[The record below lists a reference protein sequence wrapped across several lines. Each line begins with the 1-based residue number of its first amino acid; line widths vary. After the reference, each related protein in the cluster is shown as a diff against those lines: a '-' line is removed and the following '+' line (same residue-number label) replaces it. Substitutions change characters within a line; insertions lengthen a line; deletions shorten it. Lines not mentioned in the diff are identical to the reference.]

1 MKTVRMIGLALFAIL
16 LCVNFTSCSSNDD
29 VEPDAPQKPKEY
41 VVSLGFT
48 GEISVSESPL
58 SRASGNDL
66 YGIQVYSCPNVDGAT
81 TYTKYA
87 YGLFDDT
94 SLMKIKLFEGYKY
107 MFRATMIV
115 DGKDKIDR
123 YSGKDG
129 ENYEEPFVDAKAG
142 YTTKSNDFN
151 YSTEEALVGFNC
163 GITSSSTSL
172 KIGGTYTRPNTDR
185 YYGEISDYVPMKN
198 GNLTIDMKRVV
209 LGAKFIADTFTEGT
223 LNIAMEGAPSK
234 TITYIETNDEIY
246 SQDIYTL
253 SNLLKAYTIEDY
265 SETIPTTITWTKAD
279 GVVVPLGTHD
289 ITFKRNV
296 LTTVTIKVADVTTEN
311 GIGFELETTEMG
323 AEDITI
329 ENGEIVDTNVTPE
342 TGQ

>member
-16 LCVNFTSCSSNDD
+16 LYVNFTSCSSNDD

-66 YGIQVYSCPNVDGAT
+66 YGILVYSCPNVDGST
-81 TYTKYA
+81 TYTKFA
-87 YGLFDDT
+87 HGLFDDT
-94 SLMKIKLFEGYKY
+94 SSMTIKLPEGYKY
-107 MFRATMIV
+107 KFIVTMVV
-115 DGKDKIDR
+115 DGKNKIEVNGNVYYTPFNAELTNSFTYTKTISMSNITSGKAQLVRKGEVRIPQVDR
-123 YSGKDG
+123 YH
-129 ENYEEPFVDAKAG
+129 
-142 YTTKSNDFN
+142 
-151 YSTEEALVGFNC
+151 
-163 GITSSSTSL
+163 GITS
-172 KIGGTYTRPNTDR
+172 
-185 YYGEISDYVPMKN
+185 DYIPEKDGKVS
-198 GNLTIDMKRVV
+198 IFMKRTVF
-209 LGAKFIADTFTEGT
+209 GAKFIAE
-223 LNIAMEGAPSK
+223 
-234 TITYIETNDEIY
+234 
-246 SQDIYTL
+246 
-253 SNLLKAYTIEDY
+253 NLLGEDKISITFNSYTPDMEIIHPETEAMGIFTFYDITKAYSEENY
-265 SETIPTTITWTKAD
+265 SETISTELIWTKAD
-279 GVVVPLGTHD
+279 GVVVPLGTHY

-323 AEDITI
+323 AEDKTI

>member
-58 SRASGNDL
+58 SRASENDL

-94 SLMKIKLFEGYKY
+94 DLMNIKLLEGYKY
-107 MFRATMIV
+107 KFVATMVV
-115 DGKDKIDR
+115 DGKNKLPHATETDIYLAPFKIN
-123 YSGKDG
+123 G
-129 ENYEEPFVDAKAG
+129 
-142 YTTKSNDFN
+142 
-151 YSTEEALVGFNC
+151 
-163 GITSSSTSL
+163 STSEYT
-172 KIGGTYTRPNTDR
+172 KITNSFKITNIEYFYGLDSGSTGSQLGHAAGFER
-185 YYGEISDYVPMKN
+185 YYGSCDYIVDDSKSVS
-198 GNLTIDMKRVV
+198 IDMKKAVF
-209 LGAKFIADTFTEGT
+209 GAKFIAEGLTEGVLT
-223 LNIAMEGAPSK
+223 VKMYRTRDILITHPEASYENIFTFDK
-234 TITYIETNDEIY
+234 
-246 SQDIYTL
+246 L
-253 SNLLKAYTIEDY
+253 SSTDNY
-265 SETIPTTITWTKAD
+265 SEKINTVISWTKTD
-279 GVVVPLGTHD
+279 GVVVPLGTHY

-296 LTTVTIKVADVTTEN
+296 LTTVTIKVADITTEN

-323 AEDITI
+323 TEDITI
-329 ENGEIVDTNVTPE
+329 ENGEIVDTNVEPGTE
-342 TGQ
+342 QN

>member
-58 SRASGNDL
+58 SRASENDL

-94 SLMKIKLFEGYKY
+94 DLMNIKLLEGYKY
-107 MFRATMIV
+107 KFVATMVV
-115 DGKDKIDR
+115 DGKNKLL
-123 YSGKDG
+123 
-129 ENYEEPFVDAKAG
+129 
-142 YTTKSNDFN
+142 KSND
-151 YSTEEALVGFNC
+151 EGL
-163 GITSSSTSL
+163 
-172 KIGGTYTRPNTDR
+172 YTRPFLKNDSPFEYSQITNSFKITNTEYFHGLGSGSTGTQNGHASGFER
-185 YYGEISDYVPMKN
+185 YYGNCVYIVDDSKSVSIN
-198 GNLTIDMKRVV
+198 MKRVNF
-209 LGAKFIADTFTEGT
+209 GIKFIADGLTEGT
-223 LNIAMEGAPSK
+223 LSVRMKRTNEIL
-234 TITYIETNDEIY
+234 ITHPETSNEN
-246 SQDIYTL
+246 IYTFEDL
-253 SNLLKAYTIEDY
+253 DPAYTTDNY
-265 SETIPTTITWTKAD
+265 SETISTELIWTKD
-279 GVVVPLGTHD
+279 DDVVVPLGTHD

-296 LTTVTIKVADVTTEN
+296 LTTVSIKVADVTTEN

-323 AEDITI
+323 TEDITI
-329 ENGEIVDTNVTPE
+329 KNGEIVDTNVTPE

>member
-16 LCVNFTSCSSNDD
+16 LCVNFSSCSSNDD

-41 VVSLGFT
+41 IVSLGFT
-48 GEISVSESPL
+48 GEISISESPL

-94 SLMKIKLFEGYKY
+94 SEMTIKLLEGYKY
-107 MFRATMIV
+107 KFIATMV
-115 DGKDKIDR
+115 ADGKNKISHATETDI
-123 YSGKDG
+123 YLA
-129 ENYEEPFVDAKAG
+129 PFKING
-142 YTTKSNDFN
+142 
-151 YSTEEALVGFNC
+151 
-163 GITSSSTSL
+163 STSEYT
-172 KIGGTYTRPNTDR
+172 KITNSFKITNIEYFYGLDSGSTGSQLGHAAGFER
-185 YYGEISDYVPMKN
+185 YYGSCDYIVDDSKSVS
-198 GNLTIDMKRVV
+198 IDMKKAVF
-209 LGAKFIADTFTEGT
+209 GAKFIAEGLTEGVLT
-223 LNIAMEGAPSK
+223 VKMYRTRDILITHPEASYENIFTFDK
-234 TITYIETNDEIY
+234 
-246 SQDIYTL
+246 L
-253 SNLLKAYTIEDY
+253 SSTDNY
-265 SETIPTTITWTKAD
+265 SEKINTVISWTKTD

-296 LTTVTIKVADVTTEN
+296 LTTVTIKVADATTEN

-323 AEDITI
+323 TEDITI

>member
-16 LCVNFTSCSSNDD
+16 LCVNFSSCSSNDD

-41 VVSLGFT
+41 IVSLGFT
-48 GEISVSESPL
+48 GEISISESPL

-94 SLMKIKLFEGYKY
+94 SEMTIKLLEGYKY
-107 MFRATMIV
+107 KFIATMV
-115 DGKDKIDR
+115 ADGKNKISHATETDI
-123 YSGKDG
+123 YLA
-129 ENYEEPFVDAKAG
+129 PFKING
-142 YTTKSNDFN
+142 
-151 YSTEEALVGFNC
+151 
-163 GITSSSTSL
+163 STSEYT
-172 KIGGTYTRPNTDR
+172 KITNSFKITNIEYFYGLDSGSTGSQLGHAAGFER
-185 YYGEISDYVPMKN
+185 YYGSCDYIVDDSKSVS
-198 GNLTIDMKRVV
+198 IDMKKAVF
-209 LGAKFIADTFTEGT
+209 GAKFIAEGLTEGVLT
-223 LNIAMEGAPSK
+223 VKMYRTRDILITHPEASYENIFTFDK
-234 TITYIETNDEIY
+234 
-246 SQDIYTL
+246 L
-253 SNLLKAYTIEDY
+253 SSTDNY
-265 SETIPTTITWTKAD
+265 SEKINTVISWTKTD

-323 AEDITI
+323 TEDITI

>member
-94 SLMKIKLFEGYKY
+94 SEMTIKLLEGYKY
-107 MFRATMIV
+107 KFIATMVV
-115 DGKDKIDR
+115 DGKNKISHATETDI
-123 YSGKDG
+123 YLA
-129 ENYEEPFVDAKAG
+129 PFKING
-142 YTTKSNDFN
+142 
-151 YSTEEALVGFNC
+151 
-163 GITSSSTSL
+163 STSEYT
-172 KIGGTYTRPNTDR
+172 KITNSFKITNIEYFYGLDSGSTGSQLGHAAGFER
-185 YYGEISDYVPMKN
+185 YYGSCDYIVDDSKSVS
-198 GNLTIDMKRVV
+198 IDMKKAVF
-209 LGAKFIADTFTEGT
+209 GAKFIAEGLTEGVLT
-223 LNIAMEGAPSK
+223 VKMYRTRDILITHPEASYENIFTFDK
-234 TITYIETNDEIY
+234 
-246 SQDIYTL
+246 L
-253 SNLLKAYTIEDY
+253 SSTDNY
-265 SETIPTTITWTKAD
+265 SEKINTVISWTKTD
-279 GVVVPLGTHD
+279 GVVVPLGTHY

-323 AEDITI
+323 TEDITI